1 MLTLRTGVDLI
12 EIDRLEKL
20 NPAVRER
27 FIQRVFTPAEIAL
40 AGSPQ
45 AYSFWAGRFAAK
57 EAVAKALGT
66 GIGPVSWQEIE
77 VLRGPQGEPA
87 LTLSGQAAIVA
98 QELGLTQWALS
109 ISHSRHYAVAT
120 VNALG
125 QQDEA

>member
-77 VLRGPQGEPA
+77 VLRGPYGEPTM
-87 LTLSGQAAIVA
+87 TLSGQAAIVA